1 MSGVQKSI
9 AILEFQSSLFAQR
22 TFIICLQS
30 SKLGDKHMEQQL
42 GLNAAG
48 VVFIVAAWG
57 FILATTIFCFK
68 RVLGSQGQKK

>member
-1 MSGVQKSI
+1 MVYPQASFYKTEI
-9 AILEFQSSLFAQR
+9 
-22 TFIICLQS
+22 
-30 SKLGDKHMEQQL
+30 KMEQQL

-48 VVFIVAAWG
+48 VIFLVAAWG